1 MGMTKPVVI
10 HKKVVKNVEHYGKK
24 HKTLHHSHSGHLKF
38 DDHVEKPVVVHKK
51 VVVNKPVVV
60 KKKFVVEKPVV
71 SHKKVVVEKPV
82 VVKKKVVVEKP
93 VVVHKKVVVK
103 KPVVI
108 DSYKGM
114 PSSYDQPS
122 QYDQP
127 EYREHY
133 DGNGVEVIDQI
144 DDSQAEVDGEME
156 VVEEETD
163 KDHLEKER
171 DAQSYGAP
179 RF

>member
-1 MGMTKPVVI
+1 MG
-10 HKKVVKNVEHYGKK
+10 
-24 HKTLHHSHSGHLKF
+24 
-38 DDHVEKPVVVHKK
+38 
-51 VVVNKPVVV
+51 
-60 KKKFVVEKPVV
+60 
-71 SHKKVVVEKPV
+71 
-82 VVKKKVVVEKP
+82 VKKKVVVEKP

-114 PSSYDQPS
+114 PSSYDQPPH
-122 QYDQP
+122 YDQP

-133 DGNGVEVIDQI
+133 DGNDVEVIDQMD
-144 DDSQAEVDGEME
+144 DDSQAEVNGEME

-179 RF
+179 R